1 MNSPDNHPNRH
12 IHSTIQQNILLQTLG
27 YSDNRITNHR
37 NLKTISHT
45 HPCYSNRNQST
56 RYQQYTNIH
65 SQQSLIIFLHL
76 STMQPFTRY
85 TYIVKRVVSINKKV
99 KKLIQTAD
107 WNIKSAFKAFLFRT
121 IS

>member
-45 HPCYSNRNQST
+45 HPCYSNQNQNT
-56 RYQQYTNIH
+56 RYQQHTNTYSATIFNHLPPSIYEAFIH
-65 SQQSLIIFLHL
+65 MLYL
-76 STMQPFTRY
+76 Y
-85 TYIVKRVVSINKKV
+85 C
-99 KKLIQTAD
+99 
-107 WNIKSAFKAFLFRT
+107 
-121 IS
+121 

>member
-12 IHSTIQQNILLQTLG
+12 IIVQFKKNILLQTLG

-65 SQQSLIIFLHL
+65 SATIFNHFLPSIYEAIFHMSHL
-76 STMQPFTRY
+76 Y
-85 TYIVKRVVSINKKV
+85 C
-99 KKLIQTAD
+99 
-107 WNIKSAFKAFLFRT
+107 
-121 IS
+121 